1 MIRLLRQRSAM
12 TLLEVVFVI
21 VILGIVTSIG
31 SKIIANVYESY
42 VVERAL
48 YRATTKTELAINQ
61 IANRLRYAIP
71 GTVIARPSIDST
83 TTKPITSPIG
93 PTDKV
98 LQWVGYDGDSFEA
111 IGSSANTGTAR
122 RPGWSGVCDINASS
136 GTTIKTPGSHLEL
149 TDTIIKNLG
158 NSHGIRD
165 AVLFFPGGKEYNVS
179 SGTGETI
186 TLDTSLASGDV
197 IYERYMLAWS
207 SYALEVDG
215 NGDLILHY
223 NFPAHKGQ
231 AISGDQSSVL
241 LHHVTNFRFKGS
253 PGSIRIKICKN
264 EQIGSTAD
272 ANVTACKEKVI
283 F

>member
-1 MIRLLRQRSAM
+1 MV
-12 TLLEVVFVI
+12 EVVFVI
-21 VILGIVTSIG
+21 VILGIVASIG
-31 SKIIANVYESY
+31 SAIIAKVYKSY

-71 GTVIARPSIDST
+71 GTVGSRQSITTGFSDIAGGIAA
-83 TTKPITSPIG
+83 
-93 PTDKV
+93 TDKV

-111 IGSSANTGTAR
+111 IGSSASTGAAR
-122 RPGWSGVCDINASS
+122 RPGWSGVCDIKASS
-136 GTTIKTPGSHLEL
+136 GIIIKTPGSNLAL

-158 NSHGIRD
+158 NSNGISD
-165 AVLFFPGGKEYNVS
+165 AVLFFPGGEEYNIS

-186 TLDTSLASGDV
+186 TLDTALASGDV
-197 IYERYMLAWS
+197 IYERYKLAWS

-215 NGDLILHY
+215 NKDLILHY

-231 AISGDQSSVL
+231 AITNTPSSVL
-241 LHHVTNFRFKGS
+241 LRNVTNFRFTGS